1 MSVVFEDNMKKLEEI
16 VDKLESGD
24 VKLDESIKLF
34 EEGIK
39 LTKQLQKTL
48 DDAEGKIKVVAENS
62 LKDFEE

>member
-1 MSVVFEDNMKKLEEI
+1 MSAVFEDNMKKLEDI
-16 VDKLESGD
+16 VEKLESGD
-24 VKLDESIKLF
+24 IKLDESIKLF

-39 LTKQLQKTL
+39 LTKLLQKTL

>member
-1 MSVVFEDNMKKLEEI
+1 VSAVFEDNMKKLEDI
-16 VDKLESGD
+16 VEKLESGD
-24 VKLDESIKLF
+24 IKLDESIKLF

-39 LTKQLQKTL
+39 LTKLLQKTL